1 MSDAKQ
7 NAIPYTK
14 ERCLKAAIYEL
25 VDDHEALK
33 REVVELREH
42 NKYLESRVSEESDYA
57 TLLTRHNA
65 LVDEVAQRQETED
78 SLTKWIYNLGVKYDA
93 LVESVKWEREFD
105 EVLVWLVQTGRYPR
119 DMGGK
124 YDLANERECARA
136 EVDRLLGDE

>member
-1 MSDAKQ
+1 MSATKQ

-57 TLLTRHNA
+57 AILTRHN
-65 LVDEVAQRQETED
+65 E
-78 SLTKWIYNLGVKYDA
+78 
-93 LVESVKWEREFD
+93 LVEAVVWERECEEMHED
-105 EVLVWLVQTGRYPR
+105 KCVMYLNTWWEYEVWRSL
-119 DMGGK
+119 K
-124 YDLANERECARA
+124 AARA
-136 EVDRLLGDE
+136 EVDRLNASDDCKGEG